1 MSDNQGP
8 DWLAFVSDSGH
19 IIGIG
24 QTNENTMKP
33 DEGMAVA
40 VLQQPTT
47 LIDWLDTLHKIDNL
61 NLAVRAMVESYG
73 GERVFQSMDLRK
85 ATLVPFLGTVV
96 GEA

>member
-1 MSDNQGP
+1 MSDNQST

-24 QTNENTMKP
+24 QTDGETRQP

-40 VLQQPTT
+40 VLQKPTT
-47 LIDWLDTLHKIDNL
+47 LIDWLETLHKLDDL
-61 NLAVRAMVESYG
+61 NLAVLEMLDAYG
-73 GERVFQSMDLRK
+73 GERVFKSMDLRK
-85 ATLVPFLGTVV
+85 ATLIPFLGNTV